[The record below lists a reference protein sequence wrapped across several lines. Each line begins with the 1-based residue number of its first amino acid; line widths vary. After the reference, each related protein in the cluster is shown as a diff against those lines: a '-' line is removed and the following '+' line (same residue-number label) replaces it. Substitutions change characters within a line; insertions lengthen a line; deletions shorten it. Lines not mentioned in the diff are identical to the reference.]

1 MPRRN
6 GSGGPDGPG
15 PVLSPNGTDVAG
27 GTVLAGSTVVLG
39 VGGGIAAYKAVEVL
53 RGLSRL
59 GAEVVPLVTDAATH
73 FVGRATFAALCP
85 EPVRASLWDGPEPV
99 PHTAIGRRADLVVLA
114 PCTADLLAKL
124 AQGHADDLLSA
135 TALATRAPLLLAPAM
150 HSEMWEHP
158 AVEANVGIL
167 LSRGASLVGPATGDL
182 AAGDSGVGR
191 MAEPAEI
198 VEEAARLLAAG
209 HRPGG
214 QSGGGQSG
222 ASGSMAG
229 RAVLV
234 SAGGT
239 REPVDQVRFLGNRSS
254 GRQGHALAAEAASRG
269 ARVVLV
275 TTSSLPVPGGVE
287 VVRVE
292 TAQEMGEA
300 LGKRAG
306 EMDLVVMAAAV
317 SDFRPTAPVEGKM
330 DRSGGRVHLALEPTE
345 DILAGLA
352 KNRRPG
358 QVLVGFAAEVGH
370 DDARAAQKLARK
382 GVDLLVV
389 NDISE
394 EGAGFEVATN
404 SVRILSREGVVAV
417 TGPVPKEAVARRV
430 LDVSASLLAT

>member
-1 MPRRN
+1 M
-6 GSGGPDGPG
+6 
-15 PVLSPNGTDVAG
+15 
-27 GTVLAGSTVVLG
+27 LG

-53 RGLSRL
+53 RGLSGL
-59 GAEVVPLVTDAATH
+59 GAEVIPLVTDAATH
-73 FVGRATFAALCP
+73 FVGRATFAALGS
-85 EPVRASLWDGPEPV
+85 EPVRASLWDSPEPV
-99 PHTAIGRRADLVVLA
+99 PHTTVGRRADLLVVA

-124 AQGHADDLLSA
+124 AQGHADDLLTA

-158 AVEANVGIL
+158 AVEANVAVL
-167 LSRGASLVGPATGDL
+167 RSRGATLVGPATGPL

-191 MAEPAEI
+191 MAEPTEI
-198 VEEAARLLAAG
+198 VETAARLVAA
-209 HRPGG
+209 RD
-214 QSGGGQSG
+214 GGGG
-222 ASGSMAG
+222 RRGPEGSLAG
-229 RAVLV
+229 RTVLV

-239 REPVDQVRFLGNRSS
+239 REPIDRVRFVGNRSS
-254 GRQGHALAAEAASRG
+254 GRQGHALAAEAARRG
-269 ARVVLV
+269 AKVVLV
-275 TTSSLPVPGGVE
+275 TSSSLPAPAGVD

-292 TAQEMGEA
+292 TAHEMGDA
-300 LGKRAG
+300 LARRSG

-317 SDFRPTAPVEGKM
+317 SDFRPRVPAEGKL
-330 DRSGGRVHLALEPTE
+330 DRSLGAVDLVLEPTE

-370 DDARAAQKLARK
+370 DDARAMRKLTRK

-404 SVRILSREGVVAV
+404 SVRILSREGLVEAV
-417 TGPVPKEAVARRV
+417 GPVSKEAVARRV
-430 LDVSASLLAT
+430 LDVTTSLLAT